1 MAGGHLTKRD
11 QIVDELRR
19 MIVSGELPRGSRL
32 RQDELARRFNSSITP
47 VREAL
52 RALESDALVVA
63 EPHRGVRVA
72 GVDFERVQATYI
84 LRRLAES
91 FAMRRAAIRLSP
103 LELRQAESLLASLN
117 EYAARR
123 DVSAIRVKNREFH
136 FFFYER
142 CGLPGLV
149 QEIEA
154 LWRVFP
160 WDLLLDSPEPAEVS
174 EREHQ
179 SILDAVQRGEP
190 DAAAEAMGAHLSRSF
205 LALARRIN
213 GNDVGDPFEINGF

>member
-1 MAGGHLTKRD
+1 MSGAALTKRD

-19 MIVSGELPRGSRL
+19 MIVSGEMPRGSRL
-32 RQDELARRFNSSITP
+32 PQDELAKRFNSSITP

-52 RALESDALVVA
+52 RALEADALVVA

-72 GVDFERVQATYI
+72 GVDFERVQATYV

-103 LELRQAESLLASLN
+103 HELLQAESLLARLKEST
-117 EYAARR
+117 ARR
-123 DVSAIRVKNREFH
+123 DVTAMRSLNRDFH
-136 FFFYER
+136 FYFYQR

-149 QEIEA
+149 QEIEG

-160 WDLLLDSPEPAEVS
+160 WDLLLDAPEPADIS
-174 EREHQ
+174 DTEHEL
-179 SILDAVQRGEP
+179 ILDAVRRSDPE
-190 DAAAEAMGAHLSRSF
+190 AAADAMGAHLARSF
-205 LALARRIN
+205 LALAGRITGTDN
-213 GNDVGDPFEINGF
+213 SDPFEIHGL

>member
-1 MAGGHLTKRD
+1 MADAHLTKRD

-19 MIVSGELPRGSRL
+19 MIVSGEMPRGSRL
-32 RQDELARRFNSSITP
+32 PQDELAKRFNSSITP

-52 RALESDALVVA
+52 RALEADSLVVA

-103 LELRQAESLLASLN
+103 HELRQADSLLANLK
-117 EYAARR
+117 ECAARR
-123 DVSAIRVKNREFH
+123 DVPAMRALNREFH
-136 FFFYER
+136 FFFYQR
-142 CGLPGLV
+142 CGLPGLI

-160 WDLLLDSPEPAEVS
+160 WDLLLDSPQPAETSDS
-174 EREHQ
+174 EHE
-179 SILDAVQRGEP
+179 SILDAVRRGDP
-190 DAAAEAMGAHLSRSF
+190 DAAADAMGAHLSRSF

-213 GNDVGDPFEINGF
+213 GAEASDPFEIHGF